1 MLIPNCRDD
10 INYNEN
16 YLTEHDKRF
25 LKGYDYAIGV
35 IKNFLEN
42 LDSNIEISNKV
53 DLELLVDIK
62 DEGLTTLECNRDEL
76 ITSMI
81 DNMDEDVFETN
92 KESYLK
98 EHPDNKFYDTRSFS
112 EVAKRSGENNE

>member
-1 MLIPNCRDD
+1 MLIPNCRED

-16 YLTEHDKRF
+16 YLTEKDKRF
-25 LKGYDYAIGV
+25 LKGYDYAMDIMR
-35 IKNFLEN
+35 NFLEN
-42 LDSNIEISNKV
+42 LDSNIEISDKA

-62 DEGLTTLECNRDEL
+62 DEGENILECNRDEL

-81 DNMDEDVFETN
+81 DNMDEDVFEAN

-98 EHPDNKFYDTRSFS
+98 KHPDNKFYDTRSFS